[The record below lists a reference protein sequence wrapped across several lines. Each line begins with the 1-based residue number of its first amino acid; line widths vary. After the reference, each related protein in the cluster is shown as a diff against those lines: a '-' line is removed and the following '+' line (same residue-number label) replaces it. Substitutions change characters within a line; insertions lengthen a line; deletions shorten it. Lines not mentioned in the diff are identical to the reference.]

1 MNDSNPVNQTDA
13 PQSEQLAEN
22 VRQIRQEI
30 TEACERADRD
40 PEEVQI
46 CAVTKN
52 RPIDAIEALNDEG
65 LTYIGENRVQ
75 EAERKFRFLPDD
87 CRMDLVGHLQSNK
100 TSLAV
105 QLFNGMQSVDRLK
118 IVDYLQRHCEKRDLH
133 LPVFLQVNASGET
146 SKFGVPPEDVKPVLD
161 ELMEAE
167 ALDVRGF
174 MTMAPYVDD
183 PEEVRPIFSR
193 LREMRDRYSDEYG
206 EEAPVE
212 LSMGMTQDYPVAVEE
227 GSTVVRI
234 GRGFFDGT
242 EWE

>member
-1 MNDSNPVNQTDA
+1 MNQTDA

>member
-1 MNDSNPVNQTDA
+1 LNDSNPVNQTDA